1 MTIPMPVPPKAS
13 ADWDPARVYVRARVR
28 RPWEY
33 TYIGPIAGRTDFVWQ
48 VWVCAELRG
57 GEWGWRCNL
66 ETGTA
71 WDARRR
77 ADRIVRL
84 ARQIDAVV
92 TTTWCD
98 ALEWAAGL
106 LNDEPTAVLRAQ
118 QNRAIREAQLSP
130 HARPRSEAGIGLFQQ
145 APASFGRSSAGIWD

>member
-1 MTIPMPVPPKAS
+1 MTIPMPAPPKAS
-13 ADWDPARVYVRARVR
+13 ANWDPGRVYVRARPR
-28 RPWEY
+28 YPWEY
-33 TYIGPIAGRTDFVWQ
+33 VGRCSDFVWQ

-57 GEWGWRCNL
+57 GEWSWRCNL

-71 WDARRR
+71 WDARHR
-77 ADRIVRL
+77 AYRIVAL
-84 ARQIDAVV
+84 ARQIDATV

-106 LNDEPTAVLRAQ
+106 LAEESAAILRAQ
-118 QNRAIREAQLSP
+118 QYRIRRESTLAP
-130 HARPRSEAGIGLFQQ
+130 TARPRSEAAIGLFQQ